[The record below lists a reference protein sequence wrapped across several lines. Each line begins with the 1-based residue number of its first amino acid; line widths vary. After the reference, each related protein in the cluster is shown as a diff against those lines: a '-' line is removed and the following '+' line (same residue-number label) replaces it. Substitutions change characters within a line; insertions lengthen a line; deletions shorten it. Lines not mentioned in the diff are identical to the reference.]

1 MGKICLTVKQIQA
14 SVPEEHSEQVDD
26 VIHDYS
32 SDVYSVKGSRNDEDV
47 VVFHATVDSSDMD
60 ELVSDLK
67 SIKDIELGDLVIR
80 VFEEESLIEKGQKTR
95 GSSSMLSQEEVYSK
109 AQGSASFNKPQWALM
124 ALSSAIAAFGL
135 MLDNLAVVI
144 GAMMLAPILSP
155 VISGAIS
162 LTIGDRSLLG
172 NSFRTSLLAIPIAI
186 FVAAVSVIPFSTSV
200 NSTMNLI
207 ISAGLENMIL
217 SIFVGSAATLAF
229 VTGMRD
235 QIAGVAVA
243 IALVPPLAAT
253 GVGLKM
259 YDLLFAS
266 RAFSIA
272 LINLL
277 AVLVSGSLS
286 LKILGFGP
294 SSYYKKKS
302 AEEMR
307 FIFPASMILMLM
319 AMVFLLLRP
328 Y

>member
-1 MGKICLTVKQIQA
+1 MKQIQV
-14 SVPEEHSEQVDD
+14 SIPEKNSDEIKEELNK
-26 VIHDYS
+26 YS
-32 SDVYSVKGSRNDEDV
+32 SDVFSVEGERNDEDV
-47 VVFHATVDSSDMD
+47 KIFHATVDSSDMD
-60 ELVSDLK
+60 ELVSELK
-67 SIKDIELGDLVIR
+67 SIKEIDLGDLVIR

-124 ALSSAIAAFGL
+124 ALSSGIAAFGL

-162 LTIGDRSLLG
+162 LTVGDRSLLE
-172 NSFRTSLLAIPIAI
+172 NSFRTSLLAIPIAVS
-186 FVAAVSVIPFSTSV
+186 VAAVSVIPFSTSV

-259 YDLLFAS
+259 QDLLFAS

-307 FIFPASMILMLM
+307 FIFPVSMILMLL
-319 AMVFLLLRP
+319 AMIFLILKP